1 MIIYNVTVKT
11 ELSIAEAWLKWMKEE
26 HIPDILAT
34 RCFYNAAI
42 LEMLEPE
49 EEDAMT
55 FAVQYQANT
64 REEYDEYIKRYAD
77 AMRQKAFDKWGN
89 RFIAFRSLLKV
100 VH

>member
-11 ELSIAEAWLKWMKEE
+11 ELSIAEEWLQWMKEE

-34 RCFYNAAI
+34 GCFYKAAI
-42 LEMLEPE
+42 LQMLEPE
-49 EEDAMT
+49 DEEAMT

-64 REEYDEYIKRYAD
+64 REEYDAYINRYANE
-77 AMRQKAFDKWGN
+77 MRQKAFDKWGE